1 MFSRNRLLIAPLLAV
16 VLAACGTATAN
27 PDSSEE
33 PAAPSPTV
41 SPAPTVAP
49 EPTDSPEP
57 TAPPATGDGTITIV
71 GGGSVG
77 GPGGSIGDAL
87 DADLDQPM
95 LVNGVLLKDLDGK
108 IWLCDSLTDTT
119 PVACDGLVLEV
130 LEYPTGGAEWDLEH
144 ADDTGLQESEGV
156 LYFEFN
162 QLFGVVEAA

>member
-1 MFSRNRLLIAPLLAV
+1 MFSRNQLLIAPVLAV

-27 PDSSEE
+27 PDPVDE

-41 SPAPTVAP
+41 SPAPTVA
-49 EPTDSPEP
+49 PEP

-71 GGGSVG
+71 GGGSVS
-77 GPGGSIGDAL
+77 GPGGNIGDAL
-87 DADLDQPM
+87 DAALDQPY

-130 LEYPTGGAEWDLEH
+130 LEYPTGGAEWELEN
-144 ADDTGLQESEGV
+144 ADITVLQESEGV